1 MKSLTFSTDHPE
13 YLVLLRKHVSRIAA
27 AKGSA
32 VLAAVGL
39 DAPTIEMCF
48 QDNPRSTEEA
58 VQVGLVKWSGGQY
71 NKPPIWKVLIE
82 AMEKAKIGDQYID
95 SLKRD
100 LGLH

>member
-1 MKSLTFSTDHPE
+1 MFYFADHPE
-13 YLVLLRKHVSRIAA
+13 YLVLLRKHVSKIAA

-39 DAPTIEMCF
+39 DTPTIEMCF

-58 VQVGLVKWSGGQY
+58 VQVGLVKWSGGRFK
-71 NKPPIWKVLIE
+71 KPPTWKVLIK
-82 AMEKAKIGDQYID
+82 AMEDVGFDEKYTEG
-95 SLKRD
+95 LKKD